1 MILYNYNKTKAV
13 FIPPN
18 SLVSI
23 ECKFTPRG
31 PLNFTPSWYRGVIA
45 LLINNSFLYSKSL
58 IHDENDSD
66 RTNAL
71 NYYTKDEELQEIEK
85 CKALV
90 RVIMKKLKEGD
101 HSNDEYY
108 ISEDG
113 YLKVLE

>member
-1 MILYNYNKTKAV
+1 MILYNYNKTTAV

-18 SLVSI
+18 SLASV
-23 ECKFTPRG
+23 EYKFTPG
-31 PLNFTPSWYRGVIA
+31 GSLNFTPSRFPGVIA
-45 LLINNSFLYSKSL
+45 LWINGSILYSESL
-58 IHDENDSD
+58 IHDENDPD

-71 NYYTKDEELQEIEK
+71 NYYTEEEESQELEK

-90 RVIMKKLKEGD
+90 IAIIEKLKEGD

-113 YLKVLE
+113 CLEVLK